1 MTERSG
7 QVTPLNLDLTCL
19 QVNSSLEESLATA
32 NQVLLLVQTLEPN
45 IITIQCHVT
54 EDSLDYLLFN
64 KLPSTSYDKKYVR
77 SSGRDKS
84 VVRVT
89 EINPARYQETSQHC
103 GGLEDPGV
111 QRGVRGPRSN
121 GRSVSPD

>member
-1 MTERSG
+1 MVLEVRQNLLAITARMTDRTERNV

-45 IITIQCHVT
+45 IMTIQCHVT

-64 KLPSTSYDKKYVR
+64 KLPGNCYDKKYVKSAGR
-77 SSGRDKS
+77 NNTWSQYRGSSG
-84 VVRVT
+84 
-89 EINPARYQETSQHC
+89 I
-103 GGLEDPGV
+103 
-111 QRGVRGPRSN
+111 
-121 GRSVSPD
+121 

>member
-1 MTERSG
+1 MSDLRTSQTPQTERMSERIEKSAGGG

-32 NQVLLLVQTLEPN
+32 NQVLQLVQSLEPN

-64 KLPSTSYDKKYVR
+64 KLPGNSYDKKYAR
-77 SSGRDKS
+77 SSGM
-84 VVRVT
+84 
-89 EINPARYQETSQHC
+89 
-103 GGLEDPGV
+103 GGLYGV
-111 QRGVRGPRSN
+111 MFW
-121 GRSVSPD
+121 

>member
-1 MTERSG
+1 MVLEVRQNLLAITASMTDRTERNV

-32 NQVLLLVQTLEPN
+32 NQVLQLVQSLEPN

-64 KLPSTSYDKKYVR
+64 KLPGNSYDKKYAR
-77 SSGRDKS
+77 SSGM
-84 VVRVT
+84 
-89 EINPARYQETSQHC
+89 
-103 GGLEDPGV
+103 GGLYGV
-111 QRGVRGPRSN
+111 MFW
-121 GRSVSPD
+121 